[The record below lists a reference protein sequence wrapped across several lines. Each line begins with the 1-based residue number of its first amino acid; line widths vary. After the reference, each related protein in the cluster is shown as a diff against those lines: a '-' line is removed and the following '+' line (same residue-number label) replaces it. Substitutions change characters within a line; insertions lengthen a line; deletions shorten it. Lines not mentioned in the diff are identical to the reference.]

1 MSGTFEYD
9 VVDYPSTVH
18 AQIHPSRIAAIARLH
33 GLSCASPAQCRLLE
47 VGCGDGLQLLSL
59 AQAYPH
65 SQFIG
70 IDLST
75 RAIAR
80 GDAWRQ
86 ALGLENLQLIA
97 ADLTAWEPQGEPFD
111 VIVAHGFYSWVPPV
125 VRDSLMRLCGSRLAH
140 SGMACSSYNTLPGG
154 HLRRML
160 WDIMRYHAEGAATPG
175 ERIERALESLD
186 LLELGMPADRQY
198 GIAMREEIASLRQ
211 RLQPSVLFHDDL
223 AQVNDPCTFDDFL
236 KHAHAHGLAFM
247 AEASY
252 HEMSPLNAHPD
263 ARDMLAGIAEDD
275 LATKEQYLDFL
286 TGRRFRQS
294 LLVRAGTPVRARA
307 DASAIAGLDVVSKL
321 VRRVD
326 DDGKEGMRFDHPDS
340 GGLSTDDPLMQQLLL
355 ACSQPFP
362 HPQRLEQALQAA
374 RARIG
379 DGPGSD
385 TDAGKIHRLLLRA
398 FEVGVVELH
407 LDAPRFALHAPD
419 RPVTNPLAR
428 LMIAAGHARVPSLR
442 PHMAELSA
450 PWMCEF
456 LYLLDG
462 SRDLAQLRQMF
473 DAAVESGA
481 LEVRMAAG
489 TNAFEEA
496 LARLTALAILQE
508 DPANAWTPGDQRTR

>member
-9 VVDYPSTVH
+9 RVDYPSTVH

-33 GLSCASPAQCRLLE
+33 GLPCASPAQCRLLE

-65 SQFIG
+65 SQFVG

-80 GDAWRQ
+80 GEAWRQ
-86 ALGLENLQLIA
+86 ALGLHNLQLVA
-97 ADLTAWEPQGEPFD
+97 ADLTTWEPQGEPFD
-111 VIVAHGFYSWVPPV
+111 FIVAHGFYSWVPAP
-125 VRDSLMRLCGSRLAH
+125 VRDCLMRLCATRLAPA
-140 SGMACSSYNTLPGG
+140 GLACISYNTLPGG

-160 WDIMRYHAEGAATPG
+160 WDIMRYHSEGAATPQ
-175 ERIERALESLD
+175 ERIERALECLD

-211 RLQPSVLFHDDL
+211 RLEPSVLFHDDL
-223 AQVNDPCTFDDFL
+223 AQINDPCSFDDFL
-236 KHAHAHGLAFM
+236 KHANAHGLAFM

-252 HEMSPLNAHPD
+252 HEMSLLNAHPD

-275 LATKEQYLDFL
+275 LATKEQYLDFF

-294 LLVRAGTPVRARA
+294 LLVRAGTPVRVQPDAR
-307 DASAIAGLDVVSKL
+307 AIAGFDLVSKL
-321 VRRVD
+321 VRRQGD
-326 DDGKEGMRFDHPDS
+326 DTQDGMRFDHPDN

-355 ACSQPFP
+355 ACADPFP
-362 HPQRLEQALQAA
+362 HPERLAQALQAA

-379 DGPGSD
+379 AGLGAD
-385 TDAGKIHRLLLRA
+385 TDDGKIHRLLLQG
-398 FEVGVVELH
+398 FQVGVLELH
-407 LDAPRFALHAPD
+407 LDAPRFALQATG
-419 RPVTNPLAR
+419 RPVANPLAR
-428 LMIAAGHARVPSLR
+428 LMIADGHARVPSLR
-442 PHMAELSA
+442 PHMVELSA
-450 PWMCEF
+450 QWMCEF

-462 SRDLAQLRQMF
+462 SRDLARLRQMF

-489 TNAFEEA
+489 ADAFEEA
-496 LARLTALAILQE
+496 LARMSALAILLQ
-508 DPANAWTPGDQRTR
+508 DPPDA

>member
-1 MSGTFEYD
+1 MSAIFEYD
-9 VVDYPSTVH
+9 RVDYPSTVH
-18 AQIHPSRIAAIARLH
+18 AQIHPSRITAIARLH
-33 GLSCASPAQCRLLE
+33 GLPCASPARCRLLE

-125 VRDSLMRLCGSRLAH
+125 VRDSLMRLCGSWLAQA
-140 SGMACSSYNTLPGG
+140 GLACISYNTLPGG

-160 WDIMRYHAEGAATPG
+160 WEIMRYHSEGAATPQ
-175 ERIERALESLD
+175 ERIARALESLD

-198 GIAMREEIASLRQ
+198 GIAMREEITSLRQ
-211 RLQPSVLFHDDL
+211 RLEPSVLFHDDL
-223 AQVNDPCTFDDFL
+223 AQINDPCTFDDFL
-236 KHAHAHGLAFM
+236 KHAQAHGLAFM

-252 HEMSPLNAHPD
+252 HEMSLLNAHPD
-263 ARDMLAGIAEDD
+263 AREMLAGIAEDD

-294 LLVRAGTPVRARA
+294 LLVRTGTPVRAQA
-307 DASAIAGLDVVSKL
+307 DARAVAGLDLISRL
-321 VRRVD
+321 VPRVD
-326 DDGKEGMRFDHPDS
+326 DDGADGMRFDHPDN
-340 GGLSTDDPLMQQLLL
+340 GGLLTDEPLMQELLL
-355 ACSQPFP
+355 ACSRPFP
-362 HPQRLEQALQAA
+362 HPERVEYALREA

-379 DGPGSD
+379 DGAGRD

-407 LDAPRFALHAPD
+407 LDAPRFALDAPN
-419 RPVTNPLAR
+419 RPAANPLAR
-428 LMIAAGHARVPSLR
+428 RMIADGHARVPSLR
-442 PHMAELSA
+442 PHMVELTA
-450 PWMCEF
+450 QWMCEF

-462 SRDLAQLRQMF
+462 SRDLAQLRRMF

-489 TNAFEEA
+489 ADAFEEA
-496 LARLTALAILQE
+496 LARMTALAILLQ
-508 DPANAWTPGDQRTR
+508 DSSDA